1 MLMRAV
7 VILLNLIFLC
17 LLSSCNKPESILVNK
32 LHEAKKIE
40 GKIISGS
47 NELLSEPL
55 RMVCSSPFLI
65 YSTGNNAKM
74 IEYLNVNSGTVI
86 NKVFNQGRGPNELM
100 SVGSLQDATG
110 NEVFVC
116 DHIKKKVFSTI
127 YGSCSLIKE
136 AMYKDNVHQAFS
148 LKDNL
153 FVANGFFHDGRFK
166 LFSNDT
172 LLYNYQELIYDESNI
187 QDTSFINMGYMNF
200 SSVSPDKTKFANII
214 YNTEVVETFL
224 VENDSIKKI
233 WSFHGKL
240 FPVTPLKI
248 GSGTMAQQSEGTFG
262 FKNLCV
268 TNRFIYCTFSK
279 ENIENLIPNTATAN
293 YLFIFSWNGIIHT
306 IYLLDHSVRTIAI
319 SPDDRLFYGTSIIDN
334 DVKIV
339 EYAL

>member
-1 MLMRAV
+1 MRAV
-7 VILLNLIFLC
+7 VLLLNLIFLYS
-17 LLSSCNKPESILVNK
+17 LSSCNKPESIIVNK

-40 GKIISGS
+40 GKIISKT
-47 NELLSEPL
+47 NEVLSEPL

-65 YSTGNNAKM
+65 YSTGNNDKM
-74 IEYLNVNSGTVI
+74 IEYLNINSGTVI

-100 SVGSLQDATG
+100 SIGSLQKAAG

-116 DHIKKKVFSTI
+116 DHINKKVFSTI
-127 YGSCSLIKE
+127 YDSCLLIKE
-136 AMYKDNVHQAFS
+136 AMFKDNVHQAFS
-148 LKDNL
+148 LKNNL

-172 LLYNYQELIYDESNI
+172 LLFNYHELICDETKI

-200 SSVSPDKTKFANII
+200 SSVSPDETKFANII
-214 YNTEVVETFL
+214 FNTEVVETFL

-233 WSFHGKL
+233 WSLQGKL
-240 FPVTPLKI
+240 FPVTPLRI
-248 GSGTMAQQSEGTFG
+248 GKGTMAQQSEETFG

-268 TNRFIYCTFSK
+268 TNRFIYCSFSK
-279 ENIENLIPNTATAN
+279 ENFKKLIPNTANAN
-293 YLFIFSWNGIIHT
+293 YLFVFSWNGEIHT

-319 SPDDRLFYGTSIIDN
+319 SPDDRLFYGTTIIDN